1 MKNFILNIIN
11 FVDVAMRNCARL
23 VLKWNC
29 ARLVLKLWFGFCR
42 IRLKVGLIK
51 LQDPLPL
58 SNPKTLR
65 PPPSASLLRTQAPNP
80 LRLLAGASY
89 PYISSRFA
97 TPPYLYP
104 LPDSLSILSG
114 VNFTFH
120 ARTLSPS
127 SFWATTVGQS
137 PPATWINKTGQEFT
151 EILTACDLTSS

>member
-58 SNPKTLR
+58 SNPKTR
-65 PPPSASLLRTQAPNP
+65 CPPPSASLLRTQASNP
-80 LRLLAGASY
+80 LRLLAGASSPTSPPGLRHRPTSTPYLTPY
-89 PYISSRFA
+89 PSSRA
-97 TPPYLYP
+97 L
-104 LPDSLSILSG
+104 ILSSTPAPSLPLRLG
-114 VNFTFH
+114 LRVGRRYDSSV
-120 ARTLSPS
+120 ARNGARPERCCRCR
-127 SFWATTVGQS
+127 FW
-137 PPATWINKTGQEFT
+137 
-151 EILTACDLTSS
+151 